1 MIVDLKNRYFG
12 CILPRCVLDL
22 TTEVQYPAKQKI
34 RKLHNRLMT
43 VLYITTRIPANRQFN
58 ESIARTVEL
67 CLRPGSLRYRRLWRA
82 SQGTMSR
89 GRSFCPRHTNDED
102 TSEW

>member
-1 MIVDLKNRYFG
+1 MIADLKKCCFG
-12 CILPRCVLDL
+12 CILPRCVLDF
-22 TTEVQYPAKQKI
+22 TMEVLKPTKQKI
-34 RKLHNRLMT
+34 CNLHSRFMT

-67 CLRPGSLRYRRLWRA
+67 YLRPGSLRYRRLWRA